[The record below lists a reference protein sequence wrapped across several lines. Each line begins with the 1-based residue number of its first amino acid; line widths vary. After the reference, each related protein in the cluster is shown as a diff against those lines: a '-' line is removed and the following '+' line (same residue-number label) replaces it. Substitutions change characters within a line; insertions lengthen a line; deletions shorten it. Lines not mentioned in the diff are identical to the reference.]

1 MKLGVI
7 GSRSFSDKEKLF
19 RVLETYVDRTAL
31 LVSGGAKGADSLA
44 ECWAAENNVLLELF
58 LPDFSAYGRGAYR
71 IRNERIVDNV
81 NLIIAFWDGK
91 SPGTK
96 MTLDYAKKKGV
107 EIKIIDV

>member
-19 RVLETYVDRTAL
+19 RELETYVNRASL
-31 LVSGGAKGADSLA
+31 LVSGGAEGADSLA
-44 ECWAAENNVLLELF
+44 ECWAVENNVPLELF
-58 LPDFSAYGRGAYR
+58 LPDFDAFGGGAYR
-71 IRNERIVDNV
+71 IRNEKIVENV
-81 NLIIAFWDGK
+81 NLIVAFWDGK

-107 EIKIIDV
+107 EIKIINV